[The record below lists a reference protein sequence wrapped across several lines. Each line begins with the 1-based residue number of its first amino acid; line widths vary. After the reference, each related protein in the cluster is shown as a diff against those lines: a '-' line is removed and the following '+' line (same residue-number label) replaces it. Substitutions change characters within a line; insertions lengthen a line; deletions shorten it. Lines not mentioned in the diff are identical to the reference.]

1 MKFADIMDGLNIKKE
16 AEELGV
22 PIWQSPSFLFAMM
35 GLFIIIA
42 ITIVFYISRFYDS
55 PEILVA
61 SESAIVAVVLSV
73 GNIIIKSV
81 EQMARANKMKS
92 EFVTIA
98 SHQLKTPLS
107 EINWE
112 LELLL
117 SKNNAGLTEKQL
129 EIINTI
135 GRSHQTMMRLVN
147 DLLDVARIDQGKFVL
162 NKEKINL
169 VSLIDEVVQNHQ
181 IIAKASN
188 VEINVEKS
196 EMVPEIVGDKR
207 RVGIVIDNLVS
218 NAVKYIRNKGFVE
231 IKIESDEKNI
241 SVYVKD
247 NGIGIPEKEQSK
259 IFQKFFRSN
268 NAAKYQTGGT
278 GLGLY
283 ISKNIIEQSG
293 GELSFKSIEGVGT
306 DFWFSLP
313 INNNNT

>member
-1 MKFADIMDGLNIKKE
+1 MKFADIIDGLNIKKE

-35 GLFIIIA
+35 GLFIIMA
-42 ITIVFYISRFYDS
+42 ITVVFFISRFYDS

-117 SKNNAGLTEKQL
+117 SKNNVGLTEKQL
-129 EIINTI
+129 EIIHTI
-135 GRSHQTMMRLVN
+135 EKSHQTMMRLVN
-147 DLLDVARIDQGKFVL
+147 DLLDVARIDQGRFVL
-162 NKEKINL
+162 SKEKINL
-169 VSLIDEVVQNHQ
+169 SSLVDEVIEGHR
-181 IIAKASN
+181 ILAKASN
-188 VEINVEKS
+188 VEINVEKTDAL
-196 EMVPEIVGDKR
+196 PEIIGDKR
-207 RVGIVIDNLVS
+207 RIGIVIDNLVS
-218 NAVKYIRNKGFVE
+218 NAIKYIQKKGFVE
-231 IKIESDEKNI
+231 IRVDSDGNNI

-247 NGIGIPEKEQSK
+247 NGIGIPDKEQDK

-293 GELSFKSIEGVGT
+293 GELNFKSIEGIGT

-313 INNNNT
+313 INS